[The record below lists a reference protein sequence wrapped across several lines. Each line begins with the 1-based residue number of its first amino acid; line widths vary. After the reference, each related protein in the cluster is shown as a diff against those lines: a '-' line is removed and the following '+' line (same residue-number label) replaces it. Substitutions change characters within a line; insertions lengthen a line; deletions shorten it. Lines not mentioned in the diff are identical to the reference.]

1 MHLLNTIRP
10 VFWILTLF
18 PFITGTLNAQEQMTL
33 QQCRER
39 AMEQNKEIGM
49 ANENELMVSSLEKS
63 AKTLYY
69 PNIKFNGGYFRMN
82 QQFSLF
88 SENMFLPVV
97 PQEVFRNGL
106 SVLDPKENP
115 DLVRETMV
123 TQDYNGIPLPVE
135 DPETGNPLFD
145 KYALLPKDEAK
156 FDLQNVFFGNIGLMQ
171 PLYMGGKIKQTNKIA
186 GYGKQMMQAKKNVT
200 ESEVIVETDKR
211 YWEVI
216 SLKEKVTLAE
226 EYLKRLNSLLA
237 DVKNLHDEGIVT
249 NNKVMQVQ
257 VKQNKVELQL
267 TKARNGLKL
276 ARMALNQTLSFPLDT
291 LVRLSDS
298 LGGVDQL
305 SSPSAYKKQALQQ
318 RPEIQALDKGVK
330 IAKSGE
336 ELMKSRYLPNV
347 GLTANYTFTNP
358 NLWNGFE
365 NEFGG
370 TTNVGV
376 FINVPIYNW
385 GERKHTLE
393 AVRHKKRASMK
404 KLEQTRELISLEV
417 KKAVFRYNESIKKVE
432 MTKSSLEQAK
442 ENLRTTK
449 DNFEEGM
456 AKSTDVLE
464 AQSMWQEAYADYI
477 EAMTEH
483 KLNKTKLMKASGQ
496 LIQSDKQ

>member
-1 MHLLNTIRP
+1 
-10 VFWILTLF
+10 
-18 PFITGTLNAQEQMTL
+18 
-33 QQCRER
+33 
-39 AMEQNKEIGM
+39 
-49 ANENELMVSSLEKS
+49 
-63 AKTLYY
+63 
-69 PNIKFNGGYFRMN
+69 
-82 QQFSLF
+82 
-88 SENMFLPVV
+88 
-97 PQEVFRNGL
+97 
-106 SVLDPKENP
+106 
-115 DLVRETMV
+115 
-123 TQDYNGIPLPVE
+123 
-135 DPETGNPLFD
+135 
-145 KYALLPKDEAK
+145 
-156 FDLQNVFFGNIGLMQ
+156 
-171 PLYMGGKIKQTNKIA
+171 MGGKIKQTNKIA
-186 GYGKQMMQAKKNVT
+186 KYGKQLMQAKKQVS
-200 ESEVIVETDKR
+200 ESDVIVETDER
-211 YWEVI
+211 YWKVI